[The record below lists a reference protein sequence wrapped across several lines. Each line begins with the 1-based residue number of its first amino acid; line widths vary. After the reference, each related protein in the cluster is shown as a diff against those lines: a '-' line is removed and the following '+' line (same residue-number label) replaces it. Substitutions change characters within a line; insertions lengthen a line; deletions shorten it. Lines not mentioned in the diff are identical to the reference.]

1 LLTNKFNVKHPTLQT
16 KNFSIYPEES
26 ICGVL
31 PFLTT
36 EIEDFVL

>member
-1 LLTNKFNVKHPTLQT
+1 MLLFIS
-16 KNFSIYPEES
+16 SIYPEES